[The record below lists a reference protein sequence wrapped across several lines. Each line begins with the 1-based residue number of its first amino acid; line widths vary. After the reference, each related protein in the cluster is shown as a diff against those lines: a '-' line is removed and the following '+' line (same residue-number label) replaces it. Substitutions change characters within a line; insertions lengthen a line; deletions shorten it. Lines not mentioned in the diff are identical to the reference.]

1 MNLAE
6 LNRKLIE
13 LAARRV
19 RSGDLT
25 ERGLARMCSMSQP
38 HMHNVLKG
46 IRSLSNDTA
55 DRLMQALGLGIGDL
69 LWSDAGDGALEIR
82 TVPVVRHRIGPGN
95 GALLTL
101 FRGAMPFPAPQL
113 TGLVNPVAAR
123 LAPDLVMPRALAAN
137 DLLLLDQNPTLRAA
151 VPSGWLW
158 VVAETEGLRVRYL
171 RMGGTLLYVA
181 TELTLHE
188 PRKWQPVAL
197 RGRNILD
204 IVRARIVWI
213 SREMETET
221 DGQAE
226 PAGDCD

>member
-13 LAARRV
+13 LAVRRV

-55 DRLMQALGLGIGDL
+55 DRLMQALGMGIGDL
-69 LWSDAGDGALEIR
+69 LWSDCGDSSLDTR
-82 TVPVVRHRIGPGN
+82 TVPVIRHRIGPGN
-95 GALLTL
+95 DARLTL
-101 FRGAMPFPAPQL
+101 FGGAVPFPAAQL
-113 TGLVNPVAAR
+113 KDLVNPVGAR
-123 LAPDLVMPRALAAN
+123 LGPDLVMPCALAAN
-137 DLLLLDQNPTLRAA
+137 DLLLLDQNATLRAA

-158 VVAETEGLRVRYL
+158 VVAQTEGLRVRYL

-181 TELTLHE
+181 TELTLHQ
-188 PRKWQPVAL
+188 PRQWQPVAL
-197 RGRNILD
+197 QGRNILD

-213 SREMETET
+213 GREMETEPA
-221 DGQAE
+221 GQAE
-226 PAGDCD
+226 PAGDGD